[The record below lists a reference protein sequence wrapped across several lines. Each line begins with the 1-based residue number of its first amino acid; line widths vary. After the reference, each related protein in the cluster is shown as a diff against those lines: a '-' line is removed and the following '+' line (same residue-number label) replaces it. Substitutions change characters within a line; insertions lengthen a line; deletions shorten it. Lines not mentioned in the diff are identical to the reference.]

1 MVKIGDAVV
10 FVNPVALRLPALV
23 TNVFEYH
30 APGQEPSPTPT
41 INVVVVST
49 DEAEKD
55 NYGRQTKRETSV
67 PHQKHSTAHGYYW
80 REVGDESPFN
90 PVSVGTA
97 G

>member
-23 TNVFEYH
+23 TNVFEYV
-30 APGQEPSPTPT
+30 PSPNPT
-41 INVVVVST
+41 INVVAVSE

-55 NYGRQTKRETSV
+55 NYGRQTKRYTSV
-67 PHQKHSTAHGYYW
+67 PHQKNSTAHGYYW
-80 REVGDESPFN
+80 REAGDESPFN
-90 PVSVGTA
+90 PVSAGTA